1 MEDINNLNRPNGYV
15 INLFQY
21 ARRYEYNYRGM
32 LDYFNDLVKKHRNNI
47 PDPNYLCFGDFDC
60 IEVIPIDTFRKFHDV
75 SKRAKD
81 WLGRRQSVLLYN
93 IEDEE
98 CPAVLYYN
106 QDTSN
111 SLEPGKWRFANSQT
125 EPPQKNFFC
134 LSMLSLTNE
143 TIAKYGQETEQSC
156 LIKKIRR
163 KILALINEI
172 QKNQESPFLTCEVFG
187 TFNPSEIAIVWLVD
201 QYTDVLQIIDYL
213 KHIYCK
219 EGENK
224 TPVFLNSFSVIAQS
238 DEAQGRICNGVQI
251 DKKARALI
259 QIAIHDAVK
268 SYDEV
273 QKLANSLIP
282 EECKDESK
290 IYYSV
295 GEYDIVIEL
304 PAQKVFSQF
313 AEEGKLSIGKR
324 NIDGRYLIEKREIL
338 RNNTRLVYD
347 LDENDTLQIRLKE
360 LFDKGQFELDEL
372 CFSENLSSAS
382 PVPNDELEEL
392 IEYEASSSLPNPP
405 KNNLFLYNEVR
416 KRLKNIAASSG
427 MIDILDLLY
436 TDYRSAIGIAYS
448 AMWASDLHRQFK
460 AVLNVI
466 LELLP
471 EVSEKAPGTDS
482 KTDGTENK
490 LYWRWDDYLELHNA
504 FKQQISHL
512 TQSNRMFFE
521 TPSCHLR
528 ATGQFDYLMH
538 TYYGIVKKILNLIY
552 LLQCDG
558 KQSEL
563 VPFITVNIVPQV
575 KTQIFYEHVV
585 DAMRVLNVDIP
596 QAIIFNPYRGAHYLC
611 HELFHHAAPVNRE
624 TRNREMGKLLLSV
637 IMQVQFEKIFDH
649 MAGISGSENDKR
661 DILRSLYFD
670 DNPCDSR
677 PSTLS
682 EAIIAFV
689 ESHYAEVEK
698 TYIFSPSSD
707 TDLLCSLYQKRLFDF
722 TQSDKSN
729 GFFFELFKHLLDN
742 IWERRRDKANQP
754 VYSVLLGEKLQKIY
768 ACVQYYRMDK
778 EGCKAFIISHQ
789 PFRQAKGTHSADIK
803 TPYNLWDGLREA
815 CCDVA
820 MITMTGMSKVD
831 YLLFCIQAWVDVY
844 RDQEGQ
850 QYSKEQHKDA
860 LRTSIVL
867 LYCGIYGLS
876 AWEKIRSGNGK
887 TSFEIVTDAEKQEF
901 LRRYIA
907 FYYHGSFDTEE
918 AEKILFDKLKKEAED
933 WLQRFRDHY
942 WDFSINKLVFFAP
955 MKQILDDYNVNLRIQ
970 KISNPDNQEAAKGI
984 QEEFT
989 AKMQEY
995 SRFLRDI
1002 PISSME
1008 FTDQTDSD
1016 IHCHRQKAFSHD
1028 LELAGYFQKQISL
1041 RELAK
1046 LNESIRETL
1055 EKSNKTKSTETESNK
1070 TESNKTESNE
1080 SIRKTPNTETGQ
1092 SADSSSMT
1100 PSPNNLQ
1107 TASSSSVSQVND
1119 EWKFRAYNLSQL
1131 QFYLRHCA
1139 TILLGKDQARN
1150 KDYCVPS
1157 NLSTIWYR
1165 GQSSEK
1171 YALLPTVVRQYHQ
1184 DKYRK
1189 IFPTLRS
1196 FQEHLYN
1203 EFKFR
1208 ADGALEATA
1217 DGEYTISDYIA
1228 LMQHYQE
1235 TTNFLDWTE
1244 NAFKSLYFALENNI
1258 KDLRKQVDP
1267 AKRVKKSVTIT
1278 LFNPMTYNRQRNQV
1292 ISKLSLNPYWS
1303 HEPFFEK
1310 IHENEV
1316 GRYYKMPNL
1325 SVAKD
1330 AEYYDAFL
1338 LGDRDFDRFT
1348 LPPTTSAYLNYLDCV
1363 KSHSMDKELFLP
1375 LAIWT
1380 SRWNPRIRAQSGCFV
1395 AFNLYMPP
1403 DLPPLDPSPSD
1414 PYPNIFKYMS
1424 LDQIQDRFCRYFN
1437 GEMFMYQIVIDE
1449 SCCDEVAKWLTE
1461 GMGMSD
1467 SDVYPDLSKLKERF
1481 K

>member
-32 LDYFNDLVKKHRNNI
+32 LGYFNVLVDKHRGKNNGENNL

-111 SLEPGKWRFANSQT
+111 SLKPGKWQFANSQT

-187 TFNPSEIAIVWLVD
+187 TFNPSEIAIVWLAD

-238 DEAQGRICNGVQI
+238 DEAQERICNGVQI

-324 NIDGRYLIEKREIL
+324 NIDGSYLIEKREIL

-360 LFDKGQFELDEL
+360 LFDKGKFELDEL

-382 PVPNDELEEL
+382 PVPNDELKEL
-392 IEYEASSSLPNPP
+392 IADEAALSLPNSQ
-405 KNNLFLYNEVR
+405 KSNLSLYNEVR

-436 TDYRSAIGIAYS
+436 TDYRNAIGIAYS
-448 AMWASDLHRQFK
+448 AMWVSDLHRQFK

-471 EVSEKAPGTDS
+471 EASEKAPETDS
-482 KTDGTENK
+482 ETDSTENK
-490 LYWRWDDYLELHNA
+490 LSWCWDDYLDLHNA

-538 TYYGIVKKILNLIY
+538 TYYGIVKKILSLIY

-611 HELFHHAAPVNRE
+611 HELFHHAAPVNRQ
-624 TRNREMGKLLLSV
+624 TRNREMGKLLLSI

-649 MAGISGSENDKR
+649 MAGISGSAEDEE
-661 DILRSLYFD
+661 ILQSLYFD

-677 PSTLS
+677 PPTLS

-689 ESHYAEVEK
+689 ESRYAEVEK
-698 TYIFSPSSD
+698 TYIFSLSSD

-722 TQSDKSN
+722 TQSDASN

-742 IWERRRDKANQP
+742 IWERCRDKANKP
-754 VYSVLLGEKLQKIY
+754 VYSVLEEKRQKIY

-789 PFRQAKGTHSADIK
+789 PFRQAKGIYSGDIK
-803 TPYNLWDGLREA
+803 STYSLWDGLREA

-844 RDQEGQ
+844 RDQSGKKYQ
-850 QYSKEQHKDA
+850 KRFGPNDV
-860 LRTSIVL
+860 LRTNIVL

-876 AWEKIRSGNGK
+876 DWEKIQLGTGK

-907 FYYHGSFDTEE
+907 FYYHGSYDTEE
-918 AEKILFDKLKKEAED
+918 SQKKFFDKLKEEAEG
-933 WLQRFRDHY
+933 WLQRFRNHY
-942 WDFSINKLVFFAP
+942 WDFSTNELVFFAP

-970 KISNPDNQEAAKGI
+970 KIRNSNNQGAAKDI

-989 AKMQEY
+989 AKMRQY
-995 SRFLRDI
+995 SGFLRNI
-1002 PISSME
+1002 SISSTE
-1008 FTDQTDSD
+1008 FTNQTDSD
-1016 IHCHRQKAFSHD
+1016 IHCYRQKAFSHD

-1041 RELAK
+1041 RELAE
-1046 LNESIRETL
+1046 LNKSVRETL
-1055 EKSNKTKSTETESNK
+1055 VELNKSETETQNA
-1070 TESNKTESNE
+1070 
-1080 SIRKTPNTETGQ
+1080 ETDQ
-1092 SADSSSMT
+1092 SADSSSMP
-1100 PSPNNLQ
+1100 PSSHNPGA
-1107 TASSSSVSQVND
+1107 ASVSSVLQVD
-1119 EWKFRAYNLSQL
+1119 REWKFRVYNLSQL

-1139 TILLGKDQARN
+1139 AMLSGKDQVRN
-1150 KDYCVPS
+1150 KGYGVPS

-1165 GQSSEK
+1165 GQASEE
-1171 YALLPTVVRQYHQ
+1171 YALIPTVVRQYHQ

-1258 KDLRKQVDP
+1258 IDLRKQVDP

-1292 ISKLSLNPYWS
+1292 ISKLSLDPCLGQ
-1303 HEPFFEK
+1303 ELFFKK
-1310 IHENEV
+1310 IHENEA
-1316 GRYYKMPNL
+1316 GRYYKIPNL

-1348 LPPTTSAYLNYLDCV
+1348 LSPTTSAYLNYLDCV

-1424 LDQIQDRFCRYFN
+1424 LDQIQDRFYRYFN

>member
-1 MEDINNLNRPNGYV
+1 MAEINNPNRPNGYV
-15 INLFQY
+15 LNLFQY

-32 LDYFNDLVKKHRNNI
+32 LRYFNVLVDKHRDKHNGENNLS
-47 PDPNYLCFGDFDC
+47 DPNYLCFGDFDC
-60 IEVIPIDTFRKFHDV
+60 IEVIPVDTFRKFHDV

-98 CPAVLYYN
+98 CPTVIYYN
-106 QDTSN
+106 QENQKSQ
-111 SLEPGKWRFANSQT
+111 EPGQWRFADSQT

-143 TIAKYGQETEQSC
+143 IIAKCSQEIEQSC

-172 QKNQESPFLTCEVFG
+172 QEDQENPFLTCEVYG
-187 TFNPSEIAIVWLVD
+187 TFNPSEIAIVWLAD

-213 KHIYCK
+213 KHIYYK
-219 EGENK
+219 ESENK
-224 TPVFLNSFSVIAQS
+224 APAFLNSFSVIAQS
-238 DEAQGRICNGVQI
+238 NEAQRKICNGVQI

-273 QKLANSLIP
+273 QNLANTLIP
-282 EECKDESK
+282 EECKEESK

-304 PAQKVFSQF
+304 PAQNVFPLLAQK
-313 AEEGKLSIGKR
+313 GKLSIGER
-324 NIDGRYLIEKREIL
+324 NSDGTYLIKNREIL

-347 LDENDTLQIRLKE
+347 LDKNDKLQIRLKE
-360 LFDKGQFELDEL
+360 LFDKEQFQLEK
-372 CFSENLSSAS
+372 FSFPDF
-382 PVPNDELEEL
+382 PVLNDELKEL
-392 IEYEASSSLPNPP
+392 IANEAALSLPNPQ
-405 KNNLFLYNEVR
+405 KSNLSLYNEVR
-416 KRLKNIAASSG
+416 DRLKNIAASSG

-448 AMWASDLHRQFK
+448 AMWVSDLHRQFK

-471 EVSEKAPGTDS
+471 KAPETDS
-482 KTDGTENK
+482 ETDSTENK
-490 LYWRWDDYLELHNA
+490 LSWCWNDYLDLHNA

-575 KTQIFYEHVV
+575 KTEIFYENMV

-596 QAIIFNPYRGAHYLC
+596 QAIIFNPYRGVHYLC

-624 TRNREMGKLLLSV
+624 NRNREMGKLLLSV
-637 IMQVQFEKIFDH
+637 IMQVQFQKIFNH
-649 MAGISGSENDKR
+649 MV
-661 DILRSLYFD
+661 DILGSAEYKKEILESLYFG
-670 DNPCDSR
+670 DNPHDNNQIV
-677 PSTLS
+677 TLS

-689 ESHYAEVEK
+689 ENHYQEVEK
-698 TYIFSPSSD
+698 TYIFSLPSD
-707 TDLLCSLYQKRLFDF
+707 TDLLCSLYQRRLFDF
-722 TQSDKSN
+722 TQSNASN
-729 GFFFELFKHLLDN
+729 DFFLKLFERLLEN
-742 IWERRRDKANQP
+742 IWERHYHRKDVPDNP
-754 VYSVLLGEKLQKIY
+754 ILEEKLQKIY
-768 ACVQYYRMDK
+768 AYIQYYRMDK
-778 EGCKAFIISHQ
+778 ESRKAFIINHQ
-789 PFRQAKGTHSADIK
+789 PFRQVKGIYSEDKISAC
-803 TPYNLWDGLREA
+803 TLWDDLREA

-844 RDQEGQ
+844 RDQGGKKYQ
-850 QYSKEQHKDA
+850 KKHKDV

-876 AWEKIRSGNGK
+876 NWEKIQPGNGK
-887 TSFEIVTDAEKQEF
+887 ISFEIVTDEEKQEF

-907 FYYHGSFDTEE
+907 FYYHDPHDIKSSPKDY
-918 AEKILFDKLKKEAED
+918 FDKLKEEAEG
-933 WLQRFRDHY
+933 WLQQLRDHY
-942 WDFSINKLVFFAP
+942 WDFSINELVFFAP

-970 KISNPDNQEAAKGI
+970 KIRNSNNQGAARDI

-989 AKMQEY
+989 AKMRQY
-995 SRFLRDI
+995 SGFLRNI
-1002 PISSME
+1002 SISSTE
-1008 FTDQTDSD
+1008 FTNQTDSD

-1046 LNESIRETL
+1046 LNESV
-1055 EKSNKTKSTETESNK
+1055 
-1070 TESNKTESNE
+1070 
-1080 SIRKTPNTETGQ
+1080 RKTLNAEASQ
-1092 SADSSSMT
+1092 RADSPFPP
-1100 PSPNNLQ
+1100 PSPHNLQ
-1107 TASSSSVSQVND
+1107 TASSSSVSQVNN
-1119 EWKFRAYNLSQL
+1119 EWKFRVYNLSQL

-1139 TILLGKDQARN
+1139 AMLSGKDNARN
-1150 KDYCVPS
+1150 KGYYAPS

-1171 YALLPTVVRQYHQ
+1171 YALLPTVARQYHQ

-1189 IFPTLRS
+1189 FFPTLRS

-1244 NAFKSLYFALENNI
+1244 NAFKSLYFALGENI
-1258 KDLRKQVDP
+1258 KELRGQVDP
-1267 AKRVKKSVTIT
+1267 VKRVKNSATIT

-1292 ISKLSLNPYWS
+1292 ISKLSLDPYWG

-1310 IHENEV
+1310 IYENEER
-1316 GRYYKMPNL
+1316 RYYKIPNL

-1348 LPPTTSAYLNYLDCV
+1348 LSPTTSAYLKYLYCV
-1363 KSHSMDKELFLP
+1363 KSTSKDKELFLP

-1403 DLPPLDPSPSD
+1403 DLPPLAPSPSD

-1424 LDQIQDRFCRYFN
+1424 LDRIQDRFKQYFN
-1437 GEMFMYQIVIDE
+1437 GEMFMYQIVIDK
-1449 SCCDEVAKWLTE
+1449 SCSDEVAKWLTE